1 MNSYRK
7 KRRIVAKASGKVVG
21 VGYRAFCAHEAT
33 RLLID
38 GYANTLTDG
47 RTVEVVAE
55 ADEPTLRTFVTR
67 LREGPET
74 AEVSAVTF
82 RWEESTGEFVGFEA
96 MI

>member
-1 MNSYRK
+1 MTSYRR
-7 KRRIVAKASGKVVG
+7 KRRIVARASGKVVG

-38 GYANTLTDG
+38 GYADVLTDG

-55 ADEPTLRTFVTR
+55 ADEPTLRSFVAR

-74 AEVSAVTF
+74 ADVAAVTF
-82 RWEESTGEFVGFEA
+82 RWEDATDEFMGFEA
-96 MI
+96 VI